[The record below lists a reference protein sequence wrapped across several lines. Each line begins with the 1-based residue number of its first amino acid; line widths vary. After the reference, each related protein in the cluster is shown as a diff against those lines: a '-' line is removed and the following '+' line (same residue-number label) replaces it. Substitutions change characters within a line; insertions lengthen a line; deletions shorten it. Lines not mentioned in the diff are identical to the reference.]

1 MSWRVLADCTVTL
14 GVTGGIA
21 AYKAAEIVRL
31 LTRVGVRVRVV
42 MTRSATRLVSPHALA
57 TLSGAPVLTRLFQ
70 NPELEGPQYEHL
82 QAGRDTDL
90 MLIAPATA
98 NILGKTAA
106 GIADD
111 LLSTAIMASA
121 APVLFAPAMNW
132 RMWQNPI
139 VQRNV
144 AVLSKVGYAFVGPA
158 TGELACGETGVGRMA
173 TPEAIVDGAV
183 RLLLERTEGMQVLV
197 TAGPTEEPVDAVR
210 VLANRSSGKMG
221 IALAEAA
228 RDRGHRVKL
237 IAGPLRCPPP
247 LGVERIDVLT
257 ARDMDQAV
265 RAAEGEAHALIMAAA
280 VADYRPVEP
289 EAGKIPSGA
298 PSLTLALEPNPDI
311 LGTVGPERAQ
321 RGAITI
327 GFALEVGEGGEARAR
342 GKLVA
347 KGVDL
352 IVLNDAT
359 RPDSAFGGDATQ
371 VSLLYKDGRIE
382 RLDPM
387 SKNDAAREI
396 LARTE
401 RLCGLTREEAA
412 EQE

>member
-1 MSWRVLADCTVTL
+1 M
-14 GVTGGIA
+14 
-21 AYKAAEIVRL
+21 
-31 LTRVGVRVRVV
+31 
-42 MTRSATRLVSPHALA
+42 
-57 TLSGAPVLTRLFQ
+57 TRLFQ
-70 NPELEGPQYEHL
+70 HPELEGPQYEHL
-82 QAGRDTDL
+82 EAGRAADL
-90 MLIAPATA
+90 LLVAPATA
-98 NILGKTAA
+98 NIFGKTAG

-144 AVLSKVGYAFVGPA
+144 AVLRELGYAFVGPE
-158 TGELACGETGVGRMA
+158 TGELACGETGIGRMA
-173 TPEAIVDGAV
+173 NPEAIVDAAV
-183 RLLLERTEGMQVLV
+183 RLLLARTEGMQVVV

-221 IALAEAA
+221 VALAEAA
-228 RDRGHRVKL
+228 RDRGHRVTL
-237 IAGPLRCPPP
+237 IAGPLQCRPP
-247 LGVERIDVLT
+247 LGVERIDVFT
-257 ARDMDQAV
+257 AREMDQAV
-265 RAAEGEAHALIMAAA
+265 RAAEGGAHALIMAAA
-280 VADYRPVEP
+280 VADYRPVQP
-289 EAGKIPSGA
+289 EAGKIPSGTQA
-298 PSLTLALEPNPDI
+298 LNLTLEPNPDI
-311 LGTVGPERAQ
+311 LGAIGPERSK

-327 GFALEVGEGGEARAR
+327 GFALEIGEGGESRAR

-359 RPDSAFGGDATQ
+359 QPDSAFGGDATQ

-382 RLDPM
+382 RLAAM
-387 SKNDAAREI
+387 SKDDAAREI

-401 RLCGLTREEAA
+401 VLCGLTREEAS